1 MRRDFPRANEYV
13 GSFLELARQAGD
25 ATSVAQG
32 VRISALIAT
41 ASGELVVARERFL
54 EVIEAFEREGTATTL
69 GDYLTIPRPMTLAQY
84 SFAAQQLGL
93 LDEADELCA
102 RSLRETRESGHHLTS
117 CYAMSVCAMKAMVEQ
132 DPATVFSI
140 TEELVEIV
148 NRHHVFYWEGFTEA
162 LLGWAS
168 ARTGAV
174 EKGLARLQRSWEIR
188 DRMQTRIWGPCS
200 GSAKPKSCCRT
211 REAMRLSR
219 CWIGQRPR
227 LTQPGS
233 ITARRK
239 GFAYEPAP
247 GCPSPHRLPRWRRCS
262 SVDWQRRGGRM
273 RDCSNCG
280 PRPARR
286 RSGGMSDESM
296 TRARCS
302 RLSKAGSRAATARW
316 T

>member
-1 MRRDFPRANEYV
+1 MRCDFPRANEYV

-117 CYAMSVCAMKAMVEQ
+117 CYAMSVCAMKAMVGQ

-140 TEELVEIV
+140 TCQRRVAGSML
-148 NRHHVFYWEGFTEA
+148 RGPHW
-162 LLGWAS
+162 LS
-168 ARTGAV
+168 ARPRATMAEPIVIDHAPVCGDPNAC
-174 EKGLARLQRSWEIR
+174 LCAMR
-188 DRMQTRIWGPCS
+188 QTRVRRF
-200 GSAKPKSCCRT
+200 GSAVV
-211 REAMRLSR
+211 
-219 CWIGQRPR
+219 I
-227 LTQPGS
+227 
-233 ITARRK
+233 
-239 GFAYEPAP
+239 
-247 GCPSPHRLPRWRRCS
+247 
-262 SVDWQRRGGRM
+262 
-273 RDCSNCG
+273 
-280 PRPARR
+280 
-286 RSGGMSDESM
+286 
-296 TRARCS
+296 
-302 RLSKAGSRAATARW
+302 
-316 T
+316 